1 MSNES
6 EIASRF
12 AGWMSEHWPWL
23 SGSALAVAYVMRKV
37 YQFFQGQNRQAAA
50 LEILAKEVRKHGIK
64 LDKMVDADGVDLRV
78 APVIQTVV
86 HLRERAERIE
96 NKQDE
101 MNRNI
106 MMLVERDPRSR
117 PGDQ

>member
-50 LEILAKEVRKHGIK
+50 LEVLTAEVREQRKK
-64 LDKMVDADGVDLRV
+64 LDKMVDEEGVDARV
-78 APVIQTVV
+78 APVIETVKTMQGQISQIYD
-86 HLRERAERIE
+86 HLLDPNRRRRAGE
-96 NKQDE
+96 NE
-101 MNRNI
+101 NR
-106 MMLVERDPRSR
+106 
-117 PGDQ
+117 

>member
-23 SGSALAVAYVMRKV
+23 SGSVLAVAWLMKEI

-50 LEILAKEVRKHGIK
+50 MEILTKEVMEQRKK
-64 LDKMVDADGVDLRV
+64 LDKMVDEEGVDARV
-78 APVIQTVV
+78 APVIDTVKTMQGQISQIYD
-86 HLRERAERIE
+86 HLLKREDKRERST
-96 NKQDE
+96 D
-101 MNRNI
+101 
-106 MMLVERDPRSR
+106 
-117 PGDQ
+117 